1 MNHPFVHLHVHS
13 EYSLLDGAIHCSDL
27 AAKAAEWGMPAVAVT
42 DHGAMFGAVEHYEA
56 CRNAGVN
63 PVIGCEIY
71 VDPEG
76 HRSRDKRGRHYHLCL
91 WAADQEGYHNLVK
104 LVSIANT
111 DGFYYKPRID
121 HDLLARHSKGLIVGS
136 ACLAGEIPSLI
147 LEGDMK
153 GAEERA
159 LLYRDIVG
167 EGNFYLEV
175 MHNAITEQAL
185 VNKSLVEI
193 SRRTGIP
200 LIATNDAHYLCRE
213 DASWHDVLLCIQ
225 TNATVDQTDRF
236 RFASDDFYLRS
247 PDEMWRL
254 FGTELPEALTN
265 TVEIGERCRVELIF
279 GQYHFPLFELPEG
292 ETLES
297 HLEEKAW
304 SGLRSRFHGREIP
317 EDYVSR
323 LQYELSVIKQMGF
336 AGYFLIVAD
345 FINAAKD
352 RDIPVGPGRGSAAGS
367 LVAYAMRITEIDP
380 LYHHLLFERFLNP
393 ERISM
398 PDVDTD
404 ISDKGRDEVIRYVV
418 EKYGKEKVSQIITFD
433 RMKTKAAIR
442 DVGRALAMPYG
453 DVDRVAKLV
462 TEGVKSVEE
471 ALEQSED
478 LRRLKKEDPAV
489 ARLLDIASR
498 AEGIVRHCSQHAAG
512 VVIAPRPLEEILPV
526 KRLGEETVVTQ
537 YSMEPVEKL
546 GLVKMDFLGLKNLSL
561 IEECLRNIEGSGKGR
576 IVLLDVGLDDAKTYE
591 LLQRGD
597 TMGVFQLESAG
608 MRQLL
613 KRLRPD
619 CFADLVAVLALYRP
633 GPLGSGMVD
642 QYIERKHGRAPVE
655 YLHPDLEEVLKE
667 TYGVVLY
674 QEQIMQIAARL
685 AGYSLGEADLLRRAM
700 GKKKADVMALQREK
714 FVSGCEANSVSKNKA
729 EEIFDIVQVFAGYG
743 FNKSHSAAYALIS
756 YQTAYLKA
764 NYPVEFLA
772 AFLSSQIGSK
782 MDVLA
787 RYVKEVR
794 NVGIEV
800 LPPDINESKAD
811 FTVVGNVVRFGL
823 SAVSKVGGGA
833 VEAIMTAREE
843 KGPFRSLWDF
853 LTKTDLRVVNRAVVE
868 NLIKAGAFS
877 TLPGNRRQ
885 MVEALS
891 GFIEMAQRQQADQN
905 QGSLFSLADMP
916 DGEEEP
922 PYPNLEDYGA
932 QEKLEME
939 FDAVGFY
946 ISGHPLDRFETR
958 LGRLANCAIAE
969 LPFWE
974 AQEVPVV
981 VGGLVSSIKERY
993 TKRGDPMGILEVEDR
1008 EGKIEVVS
1016 FPRSWLQ
1023 LKGLVAVG
1031 DVVVAKGR
1039 LQDRGSLS
1047 LIADAVTPLEVAEKE
1062 MPSLLR
1068 VRLAPAQMEDRY
1080 IKAFLREL
1088 KGFPGRSPVLLEI
1101 VAPGGSALVG
1111 LRDLRVNA
1119 EAPFKERFDLIC
1131 QGAVEIL

>member
-13 EYSLLDGAIHCSDL
+13 EYSLLDGAIHCADL
-27 AAKAAEWGMPAVAVT
+27 AAQAAAWEMPAVAVT

-56 CRNAGVN
+56 CRKAGVN

-76 HRSRDKRGRHYHLCL
+76 HRSRDKRGRNYHLCL
-91 WAADQEGYHNLVK
+91 WAADQEGYQNLIK
-104 LVSIANT
+104 LVSLANT

-121 HDLLARHSKGLIVGS
+121 HDLLASHSKGLIVGS

-147 LEGDMK
+147 LEGDME
-153 GAEERA
+153 GATERA
-159 LLYRDIVG
+159 LLYRDLVG
-167 EGNFYLEV
+167 QGNFYLEV
-175 MHNAITEQAL
+175 MHNAIAEQAL
-185 VNKSLVEI
+185 ANRGLVEI
-193 SRRTGIP
+193 SRKTGIP
-200 LIATNDAHYLCRE
+200 LIATNDAHYLRKE

-225 TNATVDQTDRF
+225 TNATVDEQNRF
-236 RFASDDFYLRS
+236 RFGSDDFYLRS
-247 PDEMWRL
+247 PEEMWRL
-254 FGTELPEALTN
+254 FGAELPEALTN
-265 TVEIGERCRVELIF
+265 TVEIGQRCRVELTF
-279 GQYHFPLFELPEG
+279 GQYRFPDFEIPQG

-297 HLEEKAW
+297 HLDRQAW
-304 SGLRSRFHGREIP
+304 DGLRSRFRDREIT
-317 EDYVSR
+317 EEYASR
-323 LQYELSVIKQMGF
+323 LEYELSVIKQMGF

-345 FINAAKD
+345 FINAAKN

-380 LYHHLLFERFLNP
+380 LPHHLLFERFLNP

-462 TEGVKSVEE
+462 TEGVKSVGE

-478 LRRLKKEDPAV
+478 LRKLKGDDPAV

-512 VVIAPRPLEEILPV
+512 VVIAPGPLEEILPI
-526 KRLGEETVVTQ
+526 KRLGDETIVTQ

-561 IEECLRNIEGSGKGR
+561 IEGCLRNIEGNGKGK
-576 IVLLDVGLDDAKTYE
+576 IDLLDVPLDDVKTFE
-591 LLQRGD
+591 LLQKGD

-619 CFADLVAVLALYRP
+619 SFADLVAVLALYRP

-642 QYIERKHGRAPVE
+642 QYIERKHGRAPVQ
-655 YLHPDLEEVLKE
+655 YLHPDLSDVLGE

-674 QEQIMQIAARL
+674 QEQIMQIAAKL

-700 GKKKADVMALQREK
+700 GKKKIDVMAQQREK
-714 FVSGCEANSVSKNKA
+714 FVGGCESRGVAKAKA

-764 NYPVEFLA
+764 RFPVEFLA
-772 AFLSSQIGSK
+772 AFLSNQIGSK

-794 NVGIEV
+794 NTGIEV
-800 LPPDINESKAD
+800 LPPDVNESKAD
-811 FTVVGNVVRFGL
+811 FTVVGEVIRFGL

-833 VEAIMTAREE
+833 VEAILKGREE
-843 KGPFRSLWDF
+843 RGPFRSLWDF
-853 LTKTDLRVVNRAVVE
+853 LSKVDLRTVNRAVVE

-877 TLPGNRRQ
+877 ALPGNRHQ
-885 MVEALS
+885 MIEVLP
-891 GFIEMAQRQQADQN
+891 GFIEMAQRRLADQN
-905 QGSLFSLADMP
+905 QGSLFSSVVPEAD
-916 DGEEEP
+916 EEP
-922 PYPNLEDYGA
+922 PFPSLDDFPP

-939 FDAVGFY
+939 FEAVGLY
-946 ISGHPLDRFETR
+946 ISGHPLDRYAAR
-958 LGRLANCAIAE
+958 LNRLVNCPIAE
-969 LPFWE
+969 LPLWQSE
-974 AQEVPVV
+974 DVPVV
-981 VGGLVSSIKERY
+981 VGGLVSSVKERY
-993 TKRGDPMGILEVEDR
+993 TKRGDAMGVLEIEDT

-1016 FPRSWLQ
+1016 FPRSWPQ
-1023 LKGLVAVG
+1023 VKGLVALG

-1047 LIADAVTPLEVAEKE
+1047 LVADAVLPLEVAEKE
-1062 MPSLLR
+1062 TPPWLR
-1068 VRLAPAQMEDRY
+1068 IRFAPAQVEDRH
-1080 IKAFLREL
+1080 IKELFREL

-1101 VAPGGSALVG
+1101 VAPGGTALVG
-1111 LRDLRVNA
+1111 LRDVRVNV
-1119 EAPFKERFDLIC
+1119 EAPLQERFDLLC
-1131 QGAVEIL
+1131 QGAVEVL

>member
-1 MNHPFVHLHVHS
+1 MKHPFVHLHVHS

-27 AAKAAEWGMPAVAVT
+27 AAQAAQWEMPAVAVT

-56 CRNAGVN
+56 CRKAGVN
-63 PVIGCEIY
+63 PIIGCEIY

-76 HRSRDKRGRHYHLCL
+76 HRSRDKRGRNYHLCL
-91 WAADQEGYHNLVK
+91 WAADQEGYRNLVK

-111 DGFYYKPRID
+111 EGFYYKPRID
-121 HDLLARHSKGLIVGS
+121 HDLLARHAKGLIVGS
-136 ACLAGEIPSLI
+136 ACLAGEIPSLL
-147 LEGDMK
+147 LEGDRD
-153 GAEERA
+153 GAVERA

-175 MHNAITEQAL
+175 MHNTIPQQAL
-185 VNKSLVEI
+185 ANKELVEI

-200 LIATNDAHYLCRE
+200 LIATNDAHYLRRE
-213 DASWHDVLLCIQ
+213 DATWHDVLLCIQ
-225 TNATVDQTDRF
+225 TNATVDQQDRF
-236 RFASDDFYLRS
+236 RFESDDFYLRS
-247 PDEMWRL
+247 PEEMWQL
-254 FGTELPEALTN
+254 FGSEIPEALTN
-265 TVEIGERCRVELIF
+265 TVEIGNRCNVEFTF
-279 GQYHFPLFELPEG
+279 GQYQFPLFEVPEG
-292 ETLES
+292 HTLETY
-297 HLEEKAW
+297 LEHSAW
-304 SGLRSRFHGREIP
+304 EGLRSRFKGREIP
-317 EDYVSR
+317 DVYGER
-323 LQYELSVIKQMGF
+323 LNYELGVIKQMGF

-352 RDIPVGPGRGSAAGS
+352 REIPVGPGRGSAAGS

-380 LYHHLLFERFLNP
+380 LPHHLLFERFLNP

-442 DVGRALAMPYG
+442 DVGRALAMPYP

-462 TEGVKSVEE
+462 AEGVKSVGD
-471 ALEQSED
+471 ALEQSDD

-489 ARLLDIASR
+489 SRLLDIAAK

-512 VVIAPRPLEEILPV
+512 VVIAPNPLEEILPI
-526 KRLGEETVVTQ
+526 KRLSDDTVVTQ
-537 YSMEPVEKL
+537 FSMEPVEKL

-561 IEECLRNIEGSGKGR
+561 IESCLRNIEGNGKGR
-576 IVLLDVGLDDAKTYE
+576 ISLLDLALDDPRTYE

-613 KRLRPD
+613 KRLKPD

-655 YLHPDLEEVLKE
+655 YLHPELEEVLKE

-700 GKKKADVMALQREK
+700 GKKKADVMALQRDK
-714 FVSGCEANSVSKNKA
+714 FVSGCESRGVAKTKA

-772 AFLSSQIGSK
+772 AFLSNQIGSK

-794 NVGIEV
+794 NAGIEV
-800 LPPDINESKAD
+800 LPPDVNESKAD
-811 FTVVGNVVRFGL
+811 FTVIGDVIRFGL

-833 VEAIMTAREE
+833 VEAILEAREE
-843 KGPFRSLWDF
+843 KGTFRSLWDF
-853 LTKTDLRVVNRAVVE
+853 LTKIDLRAVNRAVVE
-868 NLIKAGAFS
+868 NLIKVGAFS
-877 TLPGNRRQ
+877 ALPGNRRQ
-885 MVEALS
+885 KMEVLT
-891 GFIEMAQRQQADQN
+891 GFIEMAQRRHADQN
-905 QGSLFSLADMP
+905 QGSLFGAVAMA
-916 DGEEEP
+916 EEEDP
-922 PYPNLEDYGA
+922 PFPDVEDYGP
-932 QEKLEME
+932 QEKLELE
-939 FDAVGFY
+939 FEAVGIY
-946 ISGHPLDRFETR
+946 ISGHPLDRHADR
-958 LGRLANCAIAE
+958 LSRFTNCSIADLA
-969 LPFWE
+969 FWQSE
-974 AQEVPVV
+974 EVPAVA
-981 VGGLVSSIKERY
+981 GGLVTSVKERY
-993 TKRGDPMGILEVEDR
+993 TRRGDSMGVLEMEDG
-1008 EGKIEVVS
+1008 EGKVEVVS
-1016 FPRSWLQ
+1016 FPRSWPQ
-1023 LKGLVAVG
+1023 VKGLVSVG
-1031 DVVVAKGR
+1031 DVIVVRGR

-1047 LIADAVTPLEVAEKE
+1047 LIADSILPLDVAEKE
-1062 MPSLLR
+1062 TPPWLR
-1068 VRLAPAQMEDRY
+1068 IRLAPAQVEDRY
-1080 IKAFLREL
+1080 IKEFFREL

-1101 VAPGGSALVG
+1101 VAPGGTALIS

-1119 EAPFKERFDLIC
+1119 EAPLKERLDLVC